1 MKIIILNHKMN
12 LYYEELSNYIE
23 RINNL
28 ERNIII
34 APSNIYLLEFIK
46 KCKHKISSQDICYIE
61 QGNYTSKVSWHQ
73 MKSIGIKYSIIG
85 HSEKF
90 EDINK
95 TNLKL
100 KACLENN
107 IKPILCFGNNQDPL
121 ELIDILT
128 KDTKELIN
136 KLTKDIES
144 IDNIIFAY
152 EPEYNI
158 NKENININEIK
169 QNIKKIYQHLTN
181 KYQTKPTL
189 LYGGGINE
197 HNINDIYNI
206 EELQG
211 ILIGSISSNIDELEN
226 LLLRINEK

>member
-12 LYYEELSNYIE
+12 LYYEELNNYIE
-23 RINNL
+23 RINNI
-28 ERNIII
+28 EKNIII
-34 APSNIYLLEFIK
+34 APSNIYLLEFLK
-46 KCKHKISSQDICYIE
+46 KCKHQISSQDICYIE
-61 QGNYTSKVSWHQ
+61 EGNYTSKVSWHQ

-107 IKPILCFGNNQDPL
+107 IKPILCFGSSDDPIT
-121 ELIDILT
+121 LIDILT
-128 KDTKELIN
+128 KDI
-136 KLTKDIES
+136 DC

-158 NKENININEIK
+158 NKENINIDEIK
-169 QNIKKIYQHLTN
+169 ININKISKHLSD
-181 KYQTKPTL
+181 KYLTKPTL
-189 LYGGGINE
+189 LYGGGINK

>member
-61 QGNYTSKVSWHQ
+61 EGNYTSKVSWHQ

-107 IKPILCFGNNQDPL
+107 IKPILCFGSNEN
-121 ELIDILT
+121 EITLIDT
-128 KDTKELIN
+128 
-136 KLTKDIES
+136 LTKDIES

>member
-1 MKIIILNHKMN
+1 MKIIVLNHKMN
-12 LYYEELSNYIE
+12 LYYEELHNYIDRVNKLE
-23 RINNL
+23 NNL
-28 ERNIII
+28 II

-46 KCKHKISSQDICYIE
+46 KCKHQISSQDICYIE
-61 QGNYTSKVSWHQ
+61 EGNYTSKVSWHQ

-85 HSEKF
+85 HSEKY

-100 KACLENN
+100 KTCLDNN

-128 KDTKELIN
+128 KDIK
-136 KLTKDIES
+136 S

-152 EPEYNI
+152 EPTNNI
-158 NKENININEIK
+158 NKEKININEIK
-169 QNIKKIYQHLTN
+169 QNINKISKYLLN
-181 KYQTKPTL
+181 KYHKKPIL
-189 LYGGGINE
+189 LYGGGINLN
-197 HNINDIYNI
+197 NINDIYNI

-211 ILIGSISSNIDELEN
+211 ILIGSISSNIDELEKI
-226 LLLRINEK
+226 LTKLNEK